1 MADKKKP
8 YHVQVAEKLIEQLKQ
23 GTAPWQ
29 KPWEPGNPNSMLP
42 YNPVTG
48 KRYKGINVIHL
59 MAQSAERGYTD
70 PRWMTYKQAQSI
82 GAYVRRGEKGTRIQ
96 YWKFTETRIKT
107 DEEGKPV
114 LDENGKPIKEEVK
127 LERPQVFFATV
138 FNAQQIEGL
147 PPLEKEKREIRWNPI
162 ERAEAILKASEAK
175 IYHDQSDRAFYRLS
189 TDSIHLPAREQ
200 FPTAAN
206 YYSTALHELGHW
218 TGHPSRLNRD
228 LNHPFGSPEYARE
241 ELRAEIAS
249 MILGDELGIGYDPS
263 QHAAYVGSWIEVLKK
278 APLEIF
284 RAASAAE
291 KIQAYILGLEP
302 ERERKL
308 EQEKESQ
315 DHTSRRDPAVR
326 VIGTEGNTYR
336 LQVPDE
342 IRNLT
347 PGEKIGV
354 YVTNG
359 KTLGYAP
366 VRKDGRGFFIK
377 KDEIQWNKNKNIRL
391 SYHNENGRKYLR
403 IERDGKPN
411 LRAYVDRP
419 RPFHELTWEVERDRS
434 RDLVKEPRGL
444 ERGLER

>member
-1 MADKKKP
+1 MADKKP

-29 KPWEPGNPNSMLP
+29 KPWEPGNPNSILP

-82 GAYVRRGEKGTRIQ
+82 GAYVRRGERGTRIQ

-114 LDENGKPIKEEVK
+114 LDENGKPLKEEVQ
-127 LERPQVFFATV
+127 LDRPRVFFATV

-175 IYHDQSDRAFYRLS
+175 IYHDQSDRAFYRLT
-189 TDSIHLPAREQ
+189 TDSIHLPAKEQ
-200 FPTAAN
+200 FKTAAG
-206 YYSTALHELGHW
+206 YYATALHELGHW

-249 MILGDELGIGYDPS
+249 MILGAELGIGHDPS
-263 QHAAYVGSWIEVLKK
+263 RHAAYVGSWIKVLRDN
-278 APLEIF
+278 PLEIF
-284 RAASAAE
+284 RAAAAAE

-308 EQEKESQ
+308 EQKKESQ
-315 DHTSRRDPAVR
+315 DHTSRRDPTVR

-434 RDLVKEPRGL
+434 RDLIREPRGL